1 MDILLNVPEGKFY
14 ILDKTA
20 IEYFVYTSA
29 GNLVAD
35 GIDGNNPGK
44 QDVMDADNK
53 GHEND
58 PFKLLIDDVLS
69 VVPGEAT
76 SDGESVR
83 ASINFLGSLAI
94 TNPSVCGV
102 GIFYSPTPEKIL
114 GYL

>member
-1 MDILLNVPEGKFY
+1 MFDDVETTF
-14 ILDKTA
+14 
-20 IEYFVYTSA
+20 E
-29 GNLVAD
+29 NLANIKVI
-35 GIDGNNPGK
+35 GVGGGG
-44 QDVMDADNK
+44 NK

-102 GIFYSPTPEKIL
+102 GVFNKRFWNIYCVCHQQCAICRKFF
-114 GYL
+114 